1 MKKLFCLFL
10 LLPGLALANPLPCI
24 SGEELTELTN
34 QYKELP
40 YVRGISSPDGL
51 SVVIFANPSTG
62 SFTIVERKGENT
74 YCALTIGIGFEPVP
88 KHIQDDIKELQ
99 NKGMM

>member
-1 MKKLFCLFL
+1 MKKLLCLFL
-10 LLPGLALANPLPCI
+10 LLPGMSLANPLPCI

-40 YVRGISSPDGL
+40 FVRGISSEGT
-51 SVVIFANPSTG
+51 SVVVFANPSTG
-62 SFTIVERKGENT
+62 SFTIVERKGENV
-74 YCALTIGIGFEPVP
+74 YCSLAVGVGFAPVP